1 MGHSMDK
8 TSLRLR
14 PRNPRVVRRLTHADD
29 DLKGRRPG
37 GFFWFTPQG
46 VLLGAGEAFRAKF
59 QAAPRFGFAQCAG
72 GA

>member
-1 MGHSMDK
+1 M
-8 TSLRLR
+8 
-14 PRNPRVVRRLTHADD
+14 VRRLTHADD